1 MLSRLDK
8 NILKYN
14 VLEII
19 FMHDKID
26 YTVTTIALLILT
38 SMILTFLVLTGKGKL
53 QYEQKPVKPIEIVI
67 DPDVQTITD
76 VNTLISVGV
85 I

>member
-1 MLSRLDK
+1 M
-8 NILKYN
+8 Y
-14 VLEII
+14 
-19 FMHDKID
+19 DKID
-26 YTVTTIALLILT
+26 YTVTTIASLIST